1 MEIVVRA
8 VVGKTFFQFSL
19 FCCEN
24 VVSMLP
30 IGDFYVRILN
40 YVNFWIFATIALL
53 IRAPTY
59 FYKHVKV
66 PTERRVRCL
75 ISLLHNS
82 NGKWLQPFSV
92 VLISLVYLE
101 QVLGKTVD
109 FLVFSILNLYTL
121 YLQDSRAW
129 CFLPPVHFATHWHQS
144 KFLGKKVR
152 IPTSNFGSKPDC
164 TPIFSPLLSC
174 K

>member
-1 MEIVVRA
+1 MRIRVRVMFSSATDMFGNSDWKCSLQFFFLPAAQRLSLIEEIVGV

-92 VLISLVYLE
+92 VLISLITY
-101 QVLGKTVD
+101 
-109 FLVFSILNLYTL
+109 Y
-121 YLQDSRAW
+121 Y
-129 CFLPPVHFATHWHQS
+129 
-144 KFLGKKVR
+144 
-152 IPTSNFGSKPDC
+152 
-164 TPIFSPLLSC
+164 IFWII
-174 K
+174 